1 MGLLGDWDGAD
12 RMKHAPEAET
22 VAFPEAEQEVWLRGN
37 RRPAVVLAGTL
48 VALAVAAVAAV
59 AVARPPLWIVVVA
72 VGAAAL
78 DLVVASGFVWAASQ
92 PRIVRR
98 GDALEIR
105 LSPLGVERVPIE
117 VVECVFPGSQP
128 LGADDG
134 TADRRVGTLVLRLAE
149 RATAWRSR
157 SVARAWGAWDD
168 GNVVFDGRW
177 CEPLSQ
183 ALARELSGRLLE
195 ARRQLRPEKSA

>member
-1 MGLLGDWDGAD
+1 
-12 RMKHAPEAET
+12 MKHPPEAET
-22 VAFPEAEQEVWLRGN
+22 SDLADAGPEVWLRGN
-37 RRPAVVLAGTL
+37 RRPALALGGAL
-48 VALAVAAVAAV
+48 AALAVAAVAAV
-59 AVARPPLWIVVVA
+59 LVVRPPLAIACLVA
-72 VGAAAL
+72 GAAAVGL
-78 DLVVASGFVWAASQ
+78 LVAAGFVWAASQ
-92 PRIVRR
+92 PRLVRR

-105 LSPLGVERVPIE
+105 LSPLGVERVPLE

-128 LGADDG
+128 LAADDG

-157 SVARAWGAWDD
+157 PVARAWGAWDD

-183 ALARELSGRLLE
+183 ALARDLSGRLLE
-195 ARRQLRPEKSA
+195 ARRQLQPERSA